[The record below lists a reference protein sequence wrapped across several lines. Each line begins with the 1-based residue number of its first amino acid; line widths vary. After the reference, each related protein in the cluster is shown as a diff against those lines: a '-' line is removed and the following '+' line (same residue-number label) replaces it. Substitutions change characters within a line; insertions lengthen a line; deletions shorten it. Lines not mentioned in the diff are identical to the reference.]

1 VTVTQFM
8 ESDTGHKI
16 VTHVT
21 VTVTQS
27 CNIEKNIKGSGINNV
42 YRLVYSI

>member
-1 VTVTQFM
+1 MAVTQFM
-8 ESDTGHKI
+8 ESDTGHRI

-21 VTVTQS
+21 VTQS
-27 CNIEKNIKGSGINNV
+27 CDIEKNIKGSGINNV